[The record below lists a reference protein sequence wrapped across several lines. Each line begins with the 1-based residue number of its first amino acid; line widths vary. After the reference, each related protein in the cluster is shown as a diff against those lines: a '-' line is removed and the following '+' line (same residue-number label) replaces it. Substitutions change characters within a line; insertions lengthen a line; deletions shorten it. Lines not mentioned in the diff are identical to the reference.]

1 MRFLATCACDKLIVD
16 KIGAHSLINV
26 VSGLDIA
33 MSVPPD
39 APQQIPPSAM
49 LPREWWIFSMWEPRS
64 DEVGKDFEQVI
75 EVYWPNGEK
84 LLDGRLNFKPDEKVS
99 YNSYQVVG
107 LPIGQEGKI
116 KILTWVESQGSRIT
130 EPFAYYITIKY
141 VREDHYPKGTPSARA
156 VLQIPQ

>member
-1 MRFLATCACDKLIVD
+1 
-16 KIGAHSLINV
+16 
-26 VSGLDIA
+26 
-33 MSVPPD
+33 
-39 APQQIPPSAM
+39 
-49 LPREWWIFSMWEPRS
+49 MWEPRS